1 MDPVYLG
8 VLAIKLA
15 VLTFYL
21 GVLVYALPLPLR
33 SVKKWAPEL
42 LSDGVQALLIA
53 LIYGTLYVAS
63 LNLAGLLGGSW
74 ALLDVWFKKSVGVI
88 VNIKM
93 FLAAL
98 GAVPVLSK
106 ISGIA
111 YAVAGPLD
119 RAATLALLF
128 MVTLSGITELVVNY
142 GLALLAL
149 GVALYAIPFK
159 LARGAGAWLVAF
171 ILVFNVGLPLLPTFI
186 VSLASEPSVPGEAP
200 SFSVVKV
207 KVVSNHGHP
216 ASYGFLK
223 ILDSKANIVAA
234 HPLDSNGYATPLYP
248 EISGILLP
256 SNIDLYPILE
266 YDGYMIPLNPSPL
279 RLDTLNSNYV
289 ELRAP
294 HVALFREPLIMVL
307 LSNLNYELKDSGSS
321 LTIITKLGGDSYVD
335 VRAPST
341 CSLNVTAIGASV
353 NVGTWEWRGVSG
365 PSYMVTAASE
375 GDYEINVTIYNC
387 SPTSTPH
394 YGDSKDYADNL
405 ARSFAFLDLNLIR
418 AFVLYYLTVPFIYV
432 FILFLATASLARV
445 LGGRDRIPVKVA

>member
-8 VLAIKLA
+8 ILAIKLA
-15 VLTFYL
+15 ILTFYL

-33 SVKKWAPEL
+33 SIKKWAPEL
-42 LSDGVQALLIA
+42 LSDGVQALFIA

-74 ALLDVWFKKSVGVI
+74 TLLDVWIKKSVGVI

-98 GAVPVLSK
+98 GAVPVISK

-128 MVTLSGITELVVNY
+128 MVTLSGIIELVTSY

-159 LARGAGAWLVAF
+159 LAKSAGAWLIAF
-171 ILVFNVGLPLLPTFI
+171 ILVFNVGLPLLPSFI
-186 VSLASEPSVPGEAP
+186 VSLASEPSAPGEAP

-207 KVVSNHGHP
+207 KVASRYGHP

-223 ILDSKANIVAA
+223 ILDDKARVVAA
-234 HPLDSNGYATPLYP
+234 YPLDSYGYATSLYH
-248 EISGILLP
+248 EVSGVLLP

-266 YDGYMIPLNPSPL
+266 YDGYMIPLTPSPL
-279 RLDTLNSNYV
+279 KLNTISSNNI

-294 HVALFREPLIMVL
+294 HVALFREPLIMILV
-307 LSNLNYELKDSGSS
+307 SNPDYELKESGGS
-321 LTIITKLGGDSYVD
+321 LTITTVLGGDSYVD

-341 CSLNVTAIGASV
+341 CSLNVTATGANV
-353 NVGTWEWRGVSG
+353 NAGTWEWRGVSG
-365 PSYMVTAASE
+365 FSYTVTAGSE
-375 GDYEINVTIYNC
+375 GEYEVNVAIHGC
-387 SPTSTPH
+387 SPTSTPN
-394 YGDSKDYADNL
+394 YGDSKDYADEL
-405 ARSFAFLDLNLIR
+405 ARSFAFLDINLVK

-432 FILFLATASLARV
+432 FTLFLATASLARV